1 MKCSLC
7 EQKVIKNQL
16 VNYIDEHSNEYQLCG
31 PCAYYEEVSTNET
44 LKLKIEDL
52 KKALRLVLGE

>member
-1 MKCSLC
+1 MKCPLC
-7 EQKVIKNQL
+7 EQKVPKNQ
-16 VNYIDEHSNEYQLCG
+16 VVDYMDEQQNRYKLCG
-31 PCAYYEEVSTNET
+31 PCAYYEEITTNEV